1 MMDLTP
7 LEVRKKKGDF
17 RRQIRGYD
25 PESVDDFLDLVA
37 DRMEALVR
45 ENAAL
50 TESSGTLEQ
59 RVSEYREREKALTE
73 ALVSAQQ
80 LREQMRATAVREADA
95 ARSQAE
101 KDAHEHRS
109 LAAQE
114 AEQSRREAR
123 ALLDQARA
131 EAAEQIASAR
141 RSAAEEMERLRAE
154 LDRVR
159 EHESGVIRLLQGRR
173 AELLESY
180 RQLLEGEMAG
190 LESLYTSVREDEVLS
205 AEVDALAAEAPAS
218 APVAELAV
226 EDVVVVADVP
236 DAVVAEAEAGDS
248 DALPA
253 LSADLAALIE
263 AAENDVELTWAD
275 AADENESNDDDVPGD
290 ETPADA
296 EIIAAE
302 EVAAEAELVLDEAE
316 PDAGPAPEGDV
327 DPEDLWLN
335 ELVEVAEAQTPTA
348 APRPAA
354 EEDFANAAD
363 SDEDFLDGLI
373 AEAGATTTRL
383 PDEIADEVEVLAT
396 EPSEDAPALAELVDL
411 EDDAEFLAG
420 VIEAEAE
427 VELEIEDANVLEI
440 EVDDVLEMEA
450 GDVLEVESAKTP
462 EPIVAGPRPEV
473 EPAIDPLVMLDEDEG
488 FDALFED
495 GDDEGDEFDF
505 DAALANATGF
515 SGFPTESRN
524 DAESAFDLG
533 IELDDPGSPLDLG
546 RAGAGSF
553 GSPVR
558 SAFSPSR
565 PADLTLR
572 PLSPEEEAPDLP
584 AESRQRDETDDDM
597 FSTMFHGR

>member
-25 PESVDDFLDLVA
+25 PDSVDDFLDLVA

-80 LREQMRATAVREADA
+80 LREQMRVTAVREADA

-131 EAAEQIASAR
+131 EAAEQIEAAR
-141 RSAAEEMERLRAE
+141 RSAAQEMERLRAE

-159 EHESGVIRLLQGRR
+159 EHESGVIRMLQARR
-173 AELLESY
+173 AELLEGY
-180 RQLLEGEMAG
+180 RQLLEGQMAG

-205 AEVDALAAEAPAS
+205 AEVDELAAESAATAPA
-218 APVAELAV
+218 ARLA
-226 EDVVVVADVP
+226 
-236 DAVVAEAEAGDS
+236 VAEAEATAASFEPDPIVVEPAAEDS
-248 DALPA
+248 DVLPA

-275 AADENESNDDDVPGD
+275 AADEDASDGD
-290 ETPADA
+290 EVVGDEAAVELQVVA
-296 EIIAAE
+296 EDVAVE
-302 EVAAEAELVLDEAE
+302 EVAAEDAAEEMELILDDAEPEAAPAVEAE
-316 PDAGPAPEGDV
+316 VDA
-327 DPEDLWLN
+327 EDRWLD
-335 ELVEVAEAQTPTA
+335 ELVEVAEAQTVAAPPRPTA
-348 APRPAA
+348 AAASSGRP
-354 EEDFANAAD
+354 D
-363 SDEDFLDGLI
+363 SDDDFLDDLI
-373 AEAGATTTRL
+373 AEAGVSTAPPL
-383 PDEIADEVEVLAT
+383 DEIADEVEVLAA
-396 EPSEDAPALAELVDL
+396 ESSGDAPALAELVDL
-411 EDDAEFLAG
+411 ADDEDFLAG
-420 VIEAEAE
+420 VFEAEAG
-427 VELEIEDANVLEI
+427 
-440 EVDDVLEMEA
+440 DVLEMEA
-450 GDVLEVESAKTP
+450 EDVLEPEDAETP
-462 EPIVAGPRPEV
+462 EPMAAEASPKSAVT
-473 EPAIDPLVMLDEDEG
+473 PAIDPLVMLDEDEG
-488 FDALFED
+488 FDALFEH
-495 GDDEGDEFDF
+495 GDDEADEFDF

-515 SGFPTESRN
+515 AGFSTPESRN

-533 IELDDPGSPLDLG
+533 IELDDPGSSLDRS
-546 RAGAGSF
+546 RAGTGSF

-558 SAFSPSR
+558 STFSPSR
-565 PADLTLR
+565 STDLTLR